1 MFHRKYLH
9 CRTSIHGSGP
19 PRSLP
24 KQLELLLQGDQEA
37 VVNLNTGSRGTGH
50 EQSSNSLRQG
60 MLDWSSQCNTCTP
73 SKRLLLMLIQGL
85 LVQAAATGVVKA
97 AWQAAEHACP
107 WDSSGRFVLLLPGD
121 TPQQGTGELWYTT
134 AMNRVTSGRHAQ
146 QSPVGRLI
154 LDKRSVVCCP
164 SPLADASTQKFR
176 PQLRLQ
182 CDLDLTAQLCMA
194 STWYIVKQYLEQ
206 GHTMFGT
213 IAKRSIQPE
222 IDDGSLTPGDAQL
235 AGTWLGQADTQ
246 GGGGQCTRECCSP

>member
-50 EQSSNSLRQG
+50 EQSLRQG

-97 AWQAAEHACP
+97 AWQAEHACP
-107 WDSSGRFVLLLPGD
+107 WNSSGRFVLLLPED

-146 QSPVGRLI
+146 QSPMGRLI
-154 LDKRSVVCCP
+154 LDKAVCSVVSQSSSRCVHAEVQATAEIALRFGSDCP
-164 SPLADASTQKFR
+164 TLYGFHMVH
-176 PQLRLQ
+176 
-182 CDLDLTAQLCMA
+182 C
-194 STWYIVKQYLEQ
+194 
-206 GHTMFGT
+206 
-213 IAKRSIQPE
+213 
-222 IDDGSLTPGDAQL
+222 
-235 AGTWLGQADTQ
+235 
-246 GGGGQCTRECCSP
+246 